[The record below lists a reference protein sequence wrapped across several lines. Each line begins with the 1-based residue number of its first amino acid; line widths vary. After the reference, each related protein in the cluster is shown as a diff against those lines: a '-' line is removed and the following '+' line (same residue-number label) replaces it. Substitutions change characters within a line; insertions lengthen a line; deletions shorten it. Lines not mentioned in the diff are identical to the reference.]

1 MIYDEVLNSN
11 SDIHSIS
18 EDSSVTTYIEEL
30 KEIHEEQL
38 NSFKEDLE
46 AQKCE
51 LNQWKKQV
59 DDLIKESKLKDE
71 EILKLSEEL
80 KNDISKKQNAK
91 KLKHAWKVYN
101 KKKKEKATFDED
113 FCYWIDMNEK
123 NDLEILEYTSEARF
137 PFIYE
142 LRIVYPPLFIN
153 NKLEKLLKYSF
164 PNNLKQFNINWFNN
178 TKLMSDYME
187 ALTSVI
193 SRTVT
198 RVGFYYPRLNYDEF
212 SELVIASKHVEILI
226 FKGLTFE
233 NNGTINFGINHKYS
247 IKQFSLQWT
256 GDASYS
262 DWKSDKTAF
271 NCIVDQ
277 IKNSGM
283 DQELQKFII
292 YRCNVNADEVKLPNV
307 QVTEEDYL

>member
-1 MIYDEVLNSN
+1 
-11 SDIHSIS
+11 
-18 EDSSVTTYIEEL
+18 
-30 KEIHEEQL
+30 
-38 NSFKEDLE
+38 
-46 AQKCE
+46 
-51 LNQWKKQV
+51 
-59 DDLIKESKLKDE
+59 
-71 EILKLSEEL
+71 
-80 KNDISKKQNAK
+80 
-91 KLKHAWKVYN
+91 
-101 KKKKEKATFDED
+101 
-113 FCYWIDMNEK
+113 MNEK

-164 PNNLKQFNINWFNN
+164 QNNLKQFNINWFNN
-178 TKLMSDYME
+178 TDLMTDYME

-233 NNGTINFGINHKYS
+233 NNGTINFGTNHKYS

-292 YRCNVNADEVKLPNV
+292 YRCNLNIDDVNLPNV